1 MVVMLV
7 KKCEMRPVEK
17 TLFGFFYIS
26 IIFNYFKMCYDYP
39 FTCTMN
45 FRYITPTVIITSIF
59 CGLFM
64 NIRKNNE
71 HPCVVKAV
79 SAVLTLLVGVFC
91 VLSVITY
98 IAICAPV
105 ITE

>member
-1 MVVMLV
+1 
-7 KKCEMRPVEK
+7 
-17 TLFGFFYIS
+17 
-26 IIFNYFKMCYDYP
+26 
-39 FTCTMN
+39 
-45 FRYITPTVIITSIF
+45 
-59 CGLFM
+59 M

-71 HPCVVKAV
+71 HPCAVKAV
-79 SAVLTLLVGVFC
+79 SAVLTVLVGAFC